1 MSSQLTHGAVEAM
14 HKGQQIR
21 TPLVQV
27 IDVKKILGPNGQA
40 TSPERYRLVI
50 SDGIHFQ
57 QAMLATQLNELVND
71 GKLQPKCIVRL
82 NEYICN
88 TVHGRRIVI
97 VLSIELTGPPLA
109 QTIGTPQNIEDV
121 GGGAAAPAPVAAAP
135 ARPAPQQQQSRPFQP
150 QNTGRGGGGSGSSFG
165 GPSPSLAEGTMPI
178 KGLNPYQN
186 RWTIKA
192 RITHKSDMRPFNN
205 ARGQSFLFSVDL
217 LDAFGGE
224 IRCTFFGEAATQWND
239 QIEAGQVFLIGRGS
253 VKYANKRF
261 STLKNDYEISLDK
274 NALIQP
280 TEDDPSIPFYKFNF
294 VDIADLG
301 GHAKDETIDILG
313 AVLESGAIQD
323 IRTQAGN
330 ELQKRVV
337 KVGDSSNAQVEV
349 TLWGEQAAQWSGDR
363 GLVVLFKGVK
373 ISDYNQR
380 SLTVLRTSKLEFEPR
395 IPEADRVREWF
406 ETAGQGEVA
415 SMSRNDFK
423 GRGGGGEGGFGG
435 GDKRPWDETRKSFAA
450 VKQVAFGGQ
459 ESVYFSVRATVT
471 EIKHSRDHPPWYEAC
486 PTEKCN
492 KKVTSVG
499 GAYHC
504 TKCGATHDHYK
515 PRYVLSLNANDHSG
529 SSWLTCFND
538 TASDVLNGTTAD
550 DLLEMLSRPQG
561 ESQYEDVFQKA
572 LFKSYNLRVRATQSE
587 YEGEN
592 KVKLSVVKVIPMDYA
607 KESKFLINSI
617 AKYITA

>member
-1 MSSQLTHGAVEAM
+1 
-14 HKGQQIR
+14 
-21 TPLVQV
+21 
-27 IDVKKILGPNGQA
+27 
-40 TSPERYRLVI
+40 
-50 SDGIHFQ
+50 
-57 QAMLATQLNELVND
+57 
-71 GKLQPKCIVRL
+71 
-82 NEYICN
+82 
-88 TVHGRRIVI
+88 
-97 VLSIELTGPPLA
+97 
-109 QTIGTPQNIEDV
+109 
-121 GGGAAAPAPVAAAP
+121 
-135 ARPAPQQQQSRPFQP
+135 
-150 QNTGRGGGGSGSSFG
+150 
-165 GPSPSLAEGTMPI
+165 MPI